1 MQFPALPIKNP
12 LYTTPEIT
20 FLKSTWLEKAFNFYQ
35 QDHFSIETI
44 SSYLQWTPKYS
55 NEFEELVS
63 DEHVRL
69 ILDLIHEK
77 VFGFI
82 FLGAQKNGN
91 LNLNLSE
98 VTLPFMLDLATV
110 FKVKESSTNNA
121 SSDYQKYKETITNI
135 FLQKKSLLTDLSD
148 YIESYLYESL
158 NKIIN
163 DEKLGFSSKSE
174 ILIIDAILSVTNLLE
189 ALPESIYSESSS
201 YNQIF
206 LDLLDHCFAM
216 LPEMSHRNQKY
227 VVETG
232 NESSESDRSHWNRK

>member
-77 VFGFI
+77 VFGFV
-82 FLGAQKNGN
+82 FLGPK
-91 LNLNLSE
+91 NLNLSE

-110 FKVKESSTNNA
+110 FKVKETSA

-174 ILIIDAILSVTNLLE
+174 ILMGGVLRVTKRE
-189 ALPESIYSESSS
+189 AT
-201 YNQIF
+201 
-206 LDLLDHCFAM
+206 C
-216 LPEMSHRNQKY
+216 
-227 VVETG
+227 G
-232 NESSESDRSHWNRK
+232 